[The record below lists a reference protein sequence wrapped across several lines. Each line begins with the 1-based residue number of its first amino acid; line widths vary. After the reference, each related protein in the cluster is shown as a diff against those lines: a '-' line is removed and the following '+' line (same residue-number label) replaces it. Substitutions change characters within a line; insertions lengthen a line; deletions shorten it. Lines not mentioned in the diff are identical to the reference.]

1 MKDIALESAL
11 ARIDND
17 HEIYLELIAVF
28 LEDSQTDIE
37 KLSQAINE
45 NDTKKAIYHT
55 HKLKGAALTL
65 GADKFSSHAESL
77 EQELNKTEARECQ
90 FFLKRPKRRIMEQ

>member
-28 LEDSQTDIE
+28 LEDSHI
-37 KLSQAINE
+37 KV
-45 NDTKKAIYHT
+45 
-55 HKLKGAALTL
+55 
-65 GADKFSSHAESL
+65 
-77 EQELNKTEARECQ
+77 
-90 FFLKRPKRRIMEQ
+90 P